1 VQAPAGSG
9 KTELLTQRFL
19 KLLGQ
24 VSRPERVLAVTFTR
38 KAAAEMRQRVM
49 ARMQQA
55 SGSDSA
61 AIESHQEIA
70 IELAGRVL
78 EQDRELGWNLVQ
90 NPNRM
95 RISTIDSFC
104 ADLASRQPLLAGNS
118 WHLAVTDHAKPL
130 YRAAAKNM
138 LLDPDGGQEHAAAME
153 RVLVFMEGRAD
164 NLCELLAGML
174 GNRDQWAS
182 PDTISETDLSGFAA
196 SLADVQQQMLNSLI
210 AAAGADA
217 LREAGHWLA
226 CIGGSDAEKTDPSA
240 IRVRELLEQ
249 DSAEDDLLL
258 AHFVCKALLTTGN
271 KLRTARGVASRF
283 GFSDDSD
290 DRVVAAAGLRALLED
305 WGQKPGVIDVV
316 ERIGRN
322 IPVMPGPEGMQL
334 LEDLKLLLRMCLA
347 YLNVEFEEQGRCDF
361 LSVSEAA
368 SNALGS
374 ADQPSDVLLA
384 EDNRISHI
392 LMDEFQ
398 DTSRAQFSFLDKL
411 IAGWEPGDGR
421 SLFLVGDPMQSIYGF
436 REAEVGLFIKICET
450 GQLGPVTL
458 NKLTLQN
465 NFRSNEE
472 VLEWVNEQFPRI
484 FPATENATLGAVSY
498 TRFLPHR
505 GAGGS
510 VQVHLSGPE
519 RDEFA
524 EADDIAQLIKLSV
537 QKNPDETIAVLAR
550 TKRVLTPIAHALLR
564 LGVDFEAVDA
574 DPLEFRPVVL
584 DLLSLCRALSHPL
597 DRVAWISL
605 LRAPWCGLNLSEIH
619 SLLGEDASVPVLESL
634 EEDYIA
640 KMLEGESARRV
651 QRLAEVIGHAYS
663 LRGVQPLSQR
673 LEVCWLRLGGPEAL
687 LGAAELASAQ
697 LFIECLRNVELEQV
711 DDVISELRQRLEIL
725 YATKNC
731 LSNVQLMSIHKAK
744 DRVIIP
750 RADKGS
756 GGGFDPPLVR
766 WQRYPEGQVLIAPR
780 NARKFEGN
788 SLYQYLQREQA
799 TREQYE
805 TQRVLY
811 VAVTRAKKQ
820 LDIFGRY
827 AIGKKGINVPVS
839 GSFLRLLWPGLE
851 ADVEHPEIEITT
863 TEPVT
868 PLYPLLRLKSL
879 PDDPLEPADSALHD
893 LWLEIAHNNSQERF
907 STDWL
912 DSRSAAMAATLRAF
926 GAEASS
932 QEQLQAELRQGLECA
947 LCTQT
952 GREIVFGPESAHTAA
967 ELGIRVRNESSLQ
980 KYVIDRLDVDSSAF
994 TITDYKT
1001 GSASD
1006 DQQQKWAEQLARYAE
1021 LVGLLGVDTESSLR
1035 VYHPQDQT
1043 VHNFNHQS

>member
-1 VQAPAGSG
+1 
-9 KTELLTQRFL
+9 
-19 KLLGQ
+19 
-24 VSRPERVLAVTFTR
+24 
-38 KAAAEMRQRVM
+38 
-49 ARMQQA
+49 
-55 SGSDSA
+55 
-61 AIESHQEIA
+61 
-70 IELAGRVL
+70 
-78 EQDRELGWNLVQ
+78 
-90 NPNRM
+90 
-95 RISTIDSFC
+95 
-104 ADLASRQPLLAGNS
+104 
-118 WHLAVTDHAKPL
+118 
-130 YRAAAKNM
+130 
-138 LLDPDGGQEHAAAME
+138 
-153 RVLVFMEGRAD
+153 
-164 NLCELLAGML
+164 
-174 GNRDQWAS
+174 
-182 PDTISETDLSGFAA
+182 
-196 SLADVQQQMLNSLI
+196 
-210 AAAGADA
+210 
-217 LREAGHWLA
+217 
-226 CIGGSDAEKTDPSA
+226 
-240 IRVRELLEQ
+240 
-249 DSAEDDLLL
+249 
-258 AHFVCKALLTTGN
+258 
-271 KLRTARGVASRF
+271 
-283 GFSDDSD
+283 
-290 DRVVAAAGLRALLED
+290 
-305 WGQKPGVIDVV
+305 
-316 ERIGRN
+316 
-322 IPVMPGPEGMQL
+322 
-334 LEDLKLLLRMCLA
+334 
-347 YLNVEFEEQGRCDF
+347 
-361 LSVSEAA
+361 
-368 SNALGS
+368 
-374 ADQPSDVLLA
+374 
-384 EDNRISHI
+384 
-392 LMDEFQ
+392 MDEFQ

-519 RDEFA
+519 RDESA
-524 EADDIAQLIKLSV
+524 EADDIAQLIKSSV
-537 QKNPDETIAVLAR
+537 QKNPGETIAVLAR
-550 TKRVLTPIAHALLR
+550 TKRALTPIAHALLR

-584 DLLSLCRALSHPL
+584 DLLSVCRALSHPL

-605 LRAPWCGLNLSEIH
+605 LRAPWCGLNLAEIH
-619 SLLGEDASVPVLESL
+619 SLLGADSSVPVLECL
-634 EEDYIA
+634 EKDHIA
-640 KMLEGESARRV
+640 QMLQGESGRRV

-711 DDVISELRQRLEIL
+711 DDIISELRQRLETL
-725 YATKNC
+725 YATKNR

-744 DRVIIP
+744 GLEFDRVIIP

-766 WQRYPEGQVLIAPR
+766 WQRYPGGQVLIAPR

-799 TREQYE
+799 ARERYE

-811 VAVTRAKKQ
+811 VAVTRAKKR

-851 ADVEHPEIEITT
+851 ADVEPPETKITT
-863 TEPVT
+863 TEPVI

-879 PDDPLEPADSALHD
+879 PEDPLEPADTAICKDRHALSWHVPDPASIALGQALH
-893 LWLEIAHNNSQERF
+893 LWLEIAHNNSQEIF
-907 STDWL
+907 SADWL
-912 DSRSAAMAATLRAF
+912 DRRSAAMTATLRAF
-926 GAEASS
+926 GAEESS
-932 QEQLQAELRQGLECA
+932 QEELQAELRKGLEYA
-947 LCTQT
+947 LCTET
-952 GREIVFGPESAHTAA
+952 GRRIVFGPESAHTAA
-967 ELGIRVRNESSLQ
+967 ELGIRVRNGSSLQ
-980 KYVIDRLDVDSSAF
+980 KFVIDRLDVDSSAI

-1006 DQQQKWAEQLARYAE
+1006 DQQHKWAGQLTRYAQ
-1021 LVGLLGVDTESSLR
+1021 LVGLLGSDSVSSLR

-1043 VHNFNHQS
+1043 VHSFNHES